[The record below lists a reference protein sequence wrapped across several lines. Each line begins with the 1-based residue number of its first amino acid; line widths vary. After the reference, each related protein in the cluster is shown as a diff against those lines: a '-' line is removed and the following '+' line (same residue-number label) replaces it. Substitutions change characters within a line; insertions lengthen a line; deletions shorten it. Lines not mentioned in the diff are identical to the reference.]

1 VDSGYYAACA
11 GLLAK
16 SQQLE
21 MLAHNL
27 ANSSTTGYK
36 SEQTSFRSF
45 LAMRQAP
52 ASELNR
58 AINAFGVSTDPRL
71 NLAAGATETTGN
83 SLDVAVEGP
92 GFLAVSV
99 GKQDRYTRNGHLQL
113 SSTGELV
120 TSEGNPVLGDAGP
133 LRIPPGATVTISPD
147 GEVSANGALI
157 GRLKLVELDGAGLD
171 EIAPGIFSSSGAVRQ
186 SATSR
191 VRQGA
196 LEASNV
202 NGVEAAVGLV
212 ALQRHAEMLQRAL
225 AIFHSEFNRIAATEL
240 PRV

>member
-16 SQQLE
+16 SRQLE

-36 SEQTSFRSF
+36 SEQVSFRSL
-45 LAMRQAP
+45 LALRQAP

-58 AINAFGVSTDPRL
+58 AINAFGVTTNPRL
-71 NLAAGATETTGN
+71 NLMAGATEATGN

-92 GFLAVSV
+92 GFLVVSL

-120 TSEGNPVLGDAGP
+120 TSEGDPVLGDAGP
-133 LRIPPGATVTISPD
+133 ILLPPGATVTISPE
-147 GEVSANGALI
+147 GEVSANGALA
-157 GRLKLVELDGAGLD
+157 GKLRLVEVDAAGLE
-171 EIAPGIFSSSGAVRQ
+171 EIAPGIFSSSVAARR
-186 SATSR
+186 SPTSR

-196 LEASNV
+196 LEGSNV
-202 NGVEAAVGLV
+202 NGVEAAVGLI